1 MKRFISLSLIFCLL
15 MALLPLSAPA
25 VAAANTAVFDEN
37 NIVLTFGAI
46 SDIHI
51 KDVID
56 GGTTKKYINALE
68 VLKQQAGGKLDA
80 ITIAGDI
87 SNSSYNSGIGEV
99 FKQVTDAALGKDAN
113 VFFVT
118 GNHDAQDGQW
128 DALSQVY
135 TDLAKYTTKDLPSS
149 QLERGN
155 RHMVIGGYHYI
166 GVNMMDY
173 WNKSDAVFAQQ
184 DLEWLDRELASARAA
199 APGKPIF
206 VYTHAAIYGT
216 TYGSDLDTGNYWGS
230 KAIYNHLKAYPEVI
244 TFSGHLHFPIH
255 DNRTIYQKDF
265 TSLNC
270 GSVQYMA
277 IENKYLQTGS
287 KTTIDESS
295 DISNGLLV
303 QVDKKNNVKITRL
316 DFTNNEVIK
325 EPFYIPA
332 PDLTNKTHLKSYDYD
347 YFYTNNT
354 APTFASNA
362 GVSGVI
368 VGENLEITFD
378 AASDNDMVHHYAMEI
393 KSLPGGKVT
402 KVNAFSE
409 FYFYNQPEDF
419 PQFYTMKVPYALPS
433 GDTKYEIKVYA
444 VDSVGAKS
452 SALSYTYNPNDKP
465 PVISGV
471 ENGGTYYTTQTL
483 TVTDTNLDKVLVN
496 GQPVSGTVSLA
507 GNKDVTYNV
516 VAVDKGGNRTVYVVN
531 MKPVSAIADDL
542 AGITEQNVTFNEV
555 LLIDRVLKEIK
566 RMSADTKLSADD
578 KAGLA
583 ALQTAMNKLNTRI
596 ETATAALNTDAIDA
610 VRDITAA
617 DATAAD
623 KANLQTA
630 LADFNKALASYRGNY
645 TDDTMTAITEEMT
658 RIEAALKAL
667 GVAVPTTTTTTTTT
681 ATTAAATVNGTTAAP
696 TDGEASTTQP
706 TDGDIPTTTASSAA
720 PTVGEDTDEEPA
732 EQESSD
738 ETPAKEKNNLWLF
751 VGLGAVVLVGGG
763 VALFLFLR
771 RKKMM

>member
-1 MKRFISLSLIFCLL
+1 MKRFFALSLIICLL
-15 MALLPLSAPA
+15 TALLP
-25 VAAANTAVFDEN
+25 VAACPSVAAETTPLFDEE
-37 NIVLTFGAI
+37 NIILSFGAI

-87 SNSSYNSGIGEV
+87 SNSTYNSGIGEV
-99 FKQVTDAALGKDAN
+99 FKQVTDAAMGKDAN
-113 VFFVT
+113 VFFIT

-149 QLERGN
+149 QHDRGN
-155 RHMVIGGYHYI
+155 RHMIIGGYHYI

-173 WNKSDAVFAQQ
+173 WNKTDAVFAQQ

-255 DNRTIYQKDF
+255 DQRTIYQKDF

-433 GDTKYEIKVYA
+433 GDTTYEIKVYA

-496 GQPVSGTVSLA
+496 GQTVSGTVSLA

-516 VAVDKGGNRTVYVVN
+516 VAVDKGGNRTVCVVN

-542 AGITEQNVTFNEV
+542 AGITEQNVTFTEV

-583 ALQTAMNKLNTRI
+583 ALKAEMEAFNARI
-596 ETATAALNTDAIDA
+596 EEATAALNTDAIDA
-610 VRDITAA
+610 TREITAA
-617 DATAAD
+617 DVTAAD
-623 KANLQTA
+623 KEHLQAA
-630 LADFNKALASYRGNY
+630 LADFNKALATYRGNY
-645 TDDTMTAITEEMT
+645 TEDTMTAISDEVA
-658 RIEAALKAL
+658 RVEAALKAL
-667 GVAVPTTTTTTTTT
+667 GVAVPTTTTTT
-681 ATTAAATVNGTTAAP
+681 ATTAAPTVNGTTAAP
-696 TDGEASTTQP
+696 TDAVESTTQP
-706 TDGDIPTTTASSAA
+706 TQGDVPTTVPSSAA
-720 PTVGEDTDEEPA
+720 PTAGETADESA
-732 EQESSD
+732 ADKGGS
-738 ETPAKEKNNLWLF
+738 AKKTGPWLF
-751 VGLGAVVLVGGG
+751 VGIGGAVLLIGGG
-763 VALFLFLR
+763 VLLFLFLR
-771 RKKMM
+771 KKKEI